1 MSTKRMLGITA
12 LCVVSIAAALSV
24 MLYFT
29 FSGHDDRTVQLPDI
43 SHTQETLLNSEPDVL
58 NRVEVTKDTLQ
69 AVVSSLSRPEIYSR
83 SIEVEMF
90 WGGGHAV
97 YSISVSVMDDITA
110 LRILPSVGA
119 EKRVIISPE
128 NLYIWY
134 SGDRAPYISAPSRV
148 NNGSGFRD
156 TDEWQ
161 MLVSY
166 EDILQL
172 DKSDILGAGYIEYE
186 GEYCIYGDCRTPQL
200 GYSRRYYIPV
210 SLGLVSCAEEYD
222 ESGSIVYSM
231 TAGECAI
238 GTVDESA
245 FLLPDGASVLEA
257 ALG

>member
-1 MSTKRMLGITA
+1 MLGIAA
-12 LCVVSIAAALSV
+12 LCVVFIAAALSV
-24 MLYFT
+24 MFYFT
-29 FSGHDDRTVQLPDI
+29 FSGHDDRTVLLPDKTH
-43 SHTQETLLNSEPDVL
+43 SPEMSLSPEPDVL

-69 AVVSSLSRPEIYSR
+69 AVVSSLSRPETYSR

-90 WGGGHAV
+90 WEGGHAL
-97 YSISVSVMDDITA
+97 YSINVSVFNGCTS
-110 LRILPSVGA
+110 LRIQPSVGA
-119 EKRVIISPE
+119 EKRIIITPE

-134 SGDRAPYISAPSRV
+134 SGDRTPYISSPGRS
-148 NNGSGFRD
+148 GSGYRD

-161 MLVSY
+161 MLVSF

-186 GEYCIYGDCRTPQL
+186 GEYCVYGDCRTPKL

-231 TAGECAI
+231 TAGECL
-238 GTVDESA
+238 TDVVDQTA
-245 FLLPDGASVLEA
+245 FLLPDGTNILD
-257 ALG
+257 GMQQ